1 MEFKV
6 ENECLKTENKNH
18 KNGHKKGENEHD

>member
-6 ENECLKTENKNH
+6 ENKCVKTKNENH

>member
-6 ENECLKTENKNH
+6 ENECLKTEIENH
-18 KNGHKKGENEHD
+18 KNKHKKGENEHN